1 MGATRTIVEILLQAK
16 DLTGRAF
23 TGVLGR
29 VRAFKDSIFNLRT
42 AVAGFVAFVTTRV
55 VGQIVAAFA
64 KQEQA
69 VIRLNTALR
78 VTGRYTEDGTKK
90 IQAMSEEMQRL
101 TTVSDEAALGISATL
116 AQLATGLT
124 TDQLAEAQKAVIGL
138 SEAFGIDLQSAATL
152 VGKTL
157 SGEMNALGRYGIRVD
172 DTASQQQKFNQ
183 IVQQTARFF
192 DVAVGATQSLIGQY
206 AQAKNAS
213 GELLETFGQIIA
225 ETFNLTT
232 EQGNLRDRI
241 NDVNERIKA
250 NLPEWVKW
258 GKVIVAVAVAV
269 VRTFGNVVRFFF
281 NVGQVIGDVFVVL
294 YEAARLNFAKAYN
307 SAIGFINGLI
317 TGFNILNRTAI
328 PLLTAMPEAAA
339 DALAEAKDRLLQDAD
354 DIRASIAGI
363 GDAWSNVVKA
373 IKAEP
378 LPVATVATAGGGTN
392 KPLSPGQLA
401 AQAAQTTLGAA
412 NQTLQRFQGGGLSTG
427 EFEAQMSRIVPQLQ
441 ALRDSGLLSQ
451 DAWNQVTAAIEKF
464 REEADKAGILITSL
478 DDTASATFGQA
489 LAQRIHEASA
499 ALGTLNEQLATTT
512 VDSMGA
518 FMQASIEAFGAFTDG
533 SHAAGQAFESAM
545 LGALAS
551 VASMFAQMFAAR
563 ATAALAEAIL
573 PSSILSGTSAGGL
586 AAAGY
591 FTAAALAMSAL
602 AGALRGAAARTAGGA
617 GGGGGAAGAAARTS
631 ESAREGKE
639 ATVVIEGG
647 LLDLSDPRQQEAFAN
662 MYKSLVSKGI
672 VRITVKGA

>member
-23 TGVLGR
+23 TGALGR
-29 VRAFKDSIFNLRT
+29 IRAFKDSIFSLRT

-55 VGQIVAAFA
+55 VGQIVKAFA
-64 KQEQA
+64 EQEAA

-78 VTGRYTEDGTKK
+78 VTGRYTEDGTRK

-116 AQLATGLT
+116 AQLATGLA

-138 SEAFGIDLQSAATL
+138 SEAFGLDLQSAAQL

-172 DTASQQQKFNQ
+172 DTASQQEKFNQ
-183 IVQQTARFF
+183 IVRQTSGYF
-192 DVAVGATQSLIGQY
+192 DVAVGATQSLSGQF
-206 AQAKNAS
+206 AQAKNAA

-225 ETFNLTT
+225 ETFNLNT
-232 EQGNLRDRI
+232 EQGNLRDRLTELNKSI
-241 NDVNERIKA
+241 REHGGQWVLVAKA
-250 NLPEWVKW
+250 IVSTIGNIVK
-258 GKVIVAVAVAV
+258 
-269 VRTFGNVVRFFF
+269 FFF
-281 NVGQVIGDVFVVL
+281 NAGQIIGDTFVLIYYGGKKNFLLL
-294 YEAARLNFAKAYN
+294 YN
-307 SAIGFINGLI
+307 AIIDGFINPLI
-317 TGFNILNRTAI
+317 AAWNALPFGSGAELAFVKPA
-328 PLLTAMPEAAA
+328 LLGEVEQ
-339 DALAEAKDRLLQDAD
+339 ALADTKAQFQTDAQ
-354 DIRASIAGI
+354 DIRDAIGGI
-363 GDAWSNVVKA
+363 WDAWSAVA
-373 IKAEP
+373 ASIKATP
-378 LPVATVATAGGGTN
+378 LPIASIATAGGGTN
-392 KPLSPGQLA
+392 QPLSPGQVA
-401 AQAAQTTLGAA
+401 AQAAQTTLGSA
-412 NQTLQRFQGGGLSTG
+412 NQTLQRFQGGGLSTAD
-427 EFEAQMSRIVPQLQ
+427 FEAQMSRIVPQLQ

-451 DAWNQVTAAIEKF
+451 EAWNQVTAAIEKF

-489 LAQRIHEASA
+489 FAQRVHEATA
-499 ALGTLNEQLATTT
+499 ALGTLNESLATTT

-518 FMQASIEAFGAFTDG
+518 FMSASIEAFGAFTDG
-533 SHAAGQAFESAM
+533 SNAAGQAFESAM
-545 LGALAS
+545 LSALAS

-573 PSSILSGTSAGGL
+573 PSSVLTGQSAGGL

-602 AGALRGAAARTAGGA
+602 AGALRGAAARTGGGA
-617 GGGGGAAGAAARTS
+617 GGGGGAAGAASRTN

-639 ATVVIEGG
+639 ATLTILGG
-647 LLDLSDPRQQEAFAN
+647 LLDMSDPKQQDAFSKA
-662 MYKSLVSKGI
+662 YKTLVSLG
-672 VRITVKGA
+672 VTRINVKGA